1 MFDLKEL
8 LLQDFAARTLL
19 VWHRSRPFSEFEKFL
34 PEPTEPIFLHLMHH
48 YLLEKQKPSLR
59 YSSFELYCPFFP
71 FLEHNVVVHSA
82 EEYYYFQLIFH
93 EDLDSQHLA
102 HIYLESKVNICLSE
116 SILVILRWVWART
129 MRSLWVFSWDIIFF
143 FRLEK

>member
-1 MFDLKEL
+1 MQLGPSWYDIEVDLFQSLKIFC
-8 LLQDFAARTLL
+8 QNRHVA
-19 VWHRSRPFSEFEKFL
+19 
-34 PEPTEPIFLHLMHH
+34 TEPIFLHLMHH

-116 SILVILRWVWART
+116 SILVILRWV
-129 MRSLWVFSWDIIFF
+129 
-143 FRLEK
+143 